1 MVLMNTTVYPDWV
14 EHFRTS
20 PDYSQVR
27 RMAQSGFDRLT
38 VRSLISKKQVK
49 HLIAPKPETAMS
61 DDELKQ
67 YVFFVKRAIGD
78 MSALYSEDS
87 RRMVEETTLKV
98 TSKLKELEVPTLLLW
113 GHDDVFVPLEHGRH
127 FNEDLKGSKLV
138 VLEDT
143 GHFIVEERPQ
153 QVADAILGFLAH

>member
-127 FNEDLKGSKLV
+127 LNEDLKGS
-138 VLEDT
+138 
-143 GHFIVEERPQ
+143 
-153 QVADAILGFLAH
+153 